1 MAHALKKWL
10 ENNMGQTESKGTP
23 KTSLTSPVPQIVTPA
38 HHPVQSPKNSTG
50 SSPGHLQVPV
60 QRVRRKSIDSV
71 FEEIF
76 KSNTKST
83 DPEGCRTPNPSPV
96 KDQKPP
102 KSPLLSAV
110 RKASGWLELPV
121 PGRRSRRPSS
131 SEQGPI
137 TIKSLL
143 GRNTG
148 SDDWH
153 DDGLPKIPKNEIF
166 DAPKEVEDDCEETP
180 QFRGR
185 ASTIGNGQIPRLA
198 NRPKNDSEVV
208 KLDKS
213 KEVKVPVVLR
223 FTCLKKKTVLP
234 ENVYVAGTFN
244 EWKSVQ
250 MAKVQGETEFNL
262 IMELL
267 PGKYYYKFYANNE
280 WCIDE
285 SLPMSGHL
293 RKTSTGLGNRLVQ
306 ANVVTVKAEDV
317 NVFEALACDS
327 FATRSLESKYSDKEW
342 GQHKPKLD
350 STNLSSA
357 AGPPIVPPQLTN
369 FVLNQEPPE
378 HRDPVLLPELKSH
391 VMMNHMYAQSIRDQM
406 LVMSTTARYKK
417 KCVTILFYTPIE

>member
-1 MAHALKKWL
+1 MSAIFLCYEQSFAHSQIDSDWLRKILVKKVNKVPKIVKLCVAKNEFLQKWL

-23 KTSLTSPVPQIVTPA
+23 KTSLTSPVPQISTPA

-83 DPEGCRTPNPSPV
+83 DPEGCRTPIPSPV
-96 KDQKPP
+96 KDSKPP

-121 PGRRSRRPSS
+121 PGRRSRRPST

-166 DAPKEVEDDCEETP
+166 DAPKEVEDDGEETP

-198 NRPKNDSEVV
+198 NRTKNDSEVV

-213 KEVKVPVVLR
+213 KEVKVQSFPI
-223 FTCLKKKTVLP
+223 
-234 ENVYVAGTFN
+234 
-244 EWKSVQ
+244 SI
-250 MAKVQGETEFNL
+250 GEK
-262 IMELL
+262 I
-267 PGKYYYKFYANNE
+267 
-280 WCIDE
+280 
-285 SLPMSGHL
+285 
-293 RKTSTGLGNRLVQ
+293 
-306 ANVVTVKAEDV
+306 VK
-317 NVFEALACDS
+317 CDS
-327 FATRSLESKYSDKEW
+327 
-342 GQHKPKLD
+342 
-350 STNLSSA
+350 
-357 AGPPIVPPQLTN
+357 
-369 FVLNQEPPE
+369 
-378 HRDPVLLPELKSH
+378 
-391 VMMNHMYAQSIRDQM
+391 
-406 LVMSTTARYKK
+406 RYHF
-417 KCVTILFYTPIE
+417 TF